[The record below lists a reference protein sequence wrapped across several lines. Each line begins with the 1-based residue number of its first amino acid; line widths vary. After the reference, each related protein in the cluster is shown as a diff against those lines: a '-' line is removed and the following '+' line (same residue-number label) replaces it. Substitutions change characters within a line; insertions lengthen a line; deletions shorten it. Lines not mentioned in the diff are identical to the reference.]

1 MLPDE
6 HPSAGEN
13 TEIRRLFDTSR
24 PQTPMA
30 TLFLKNGHRYAWN
43 GTELLVISPDVAAT
57 D

>member
-1 MLPDE
+1 MLPAE
-6 HPSAGEN
+6 RQIAGEN
-13 TEIRRLFDTSR
+13 AEIRRLPDKFR

-30 TLFLKNGHRYAWN
+30 TLRLQNGHRYAWN